1 MDQFNFKMNDPYG
14 VLILLARQPFDE
26 DASDL
31 YCSFKA
37 DRFIVKRMSLYEKIK
52 KVLGKTITQN

>member
-1 MDQFNFKMNDPYG
+1 MAQFNFKMNDPYG

-31 YCSFKA
+31 YCSFKV
-37 DRFIVKRMSLYEKIK
+37 DRFISKRMSLYQKIK
-52 KVLGKTITQN
+52 KLLGKTIIQH